1 MKTTSWPLNY
11 PKSDSWPPRR
21 PLPVVNS
28 YINYP
33 GLTIIIDCLT
43 LTESQFNRKY
53 SGEMVI
59 MAHQILRNNIPVQ
72 DYESG
77 DYDRGLLHRNN
88 GITPFKRR
96 AIVEFDLNLKPELRR
111 LWRDLYQEVST
122 EDNLSILIDFSIAS
136 LRDSILDALTSGYR
150 YDADNNGYVN
160 LTEAGK
166 SLSKKLAK
174 ARYLAE
180 SEFVTSRPG
189 DYDQVIDKNYPN
201 PPFREL
207 GQDPEPFSRF
217 ILGKYPQMLF
227 ASEFPPGPNDDFDDF
242 ELESL
247 ELQCF
252 TFKDAKAIAREG
264 IYEDVGN
271 FSPTWLAMVTGLP
284 ETIYNSLLIAAEHNE
299 RQSAIRVLVEQTCG
313 FDDLVDEAI
322 ADDGFN
328 LWMGYETS
336 NEDDLYRIFGRDYL
350 VGEV

>member
-11 PKSDSWPPRR
+11 PKSDSWPPRT

-28 YINYP
+28 YSNYP
-33 GLTIIIDCLT
+33 GLTVIIDYLT

-53 SGEMVI
+53 IVDLDAMGS
-59 MAHQILRNNIPVQ
+59 AH
-72 DYESG
+72 
-77 DYDRGLLHRNN
+77 
-88 GITPFKRR
+88 FKRQ
-96 AIVEFDLNLKPELRR
+96 AIVEFDRNLEPELRR
-111 LWRDLYQEVST
+111 LWRDLYQDVST
-122 EDNLSILIDFSIAS
+122 EDNVSTLIDFSIDS
-136 LRDSILDALTSGYR
+136 LRDSILNALTSGYG
-150 YDADNNGYVN
+150 YVTPVSSLVAYGYVN
-160 LTEAGK
+160 QTEAGI
-166 SLSKKLAK
+166 SLSKKLAQ

-180 SEFVTSRPG
+180 SELNTYTPA

-217 ILGKYPQMLF
+217 ILGKYPQVLF
-227 ASEFPPGPNDDFDDF
+227 GLFSLTMFSNTSDFR
-242 ELESL
+242 LEIPDL
-247 ELQCF
+247 LCF
-252 TFKDAKAIAREG
+252 TFKGAKAIARDEIFERIG
-264 IYEDVGN
+264 D
-271 FSPTWLAMVTGLP
+271 FSPPWLAAVTGLSV
-284 ETIYNSLLIAAEHNE
+284 TIFNSLSIAAEPNE
-299 RQSAIRVLVEQTCG
+299 RLLAVRELVERTCG